1 MTRSATLAVV
11 GGDIRQA
18 HLAGMLHADGHMV
31 RTFALERHPV
41 EGCAAVS
48 DLRACFA
55 GVQAV
60 ILPLPVQHGDAQ
72 LNAPLSNAPHPLS
85 DVLDAVPAGTPTLA
99 GAVPFWVHA
108 RAVQNDLHLIDYLS
122 RDELAIRNAVPVS
135 LAKSTVFRWERRKKG
150 LAFASP
156 LLSAGFSH
164 AACGRSCPPPDRFS
178 GC

>member
-135 LAKSTVFRWERRKKG
+135 LAKSTVSDCGMQKKG
-150 LAFASP
+150 TGFCQSP
-156 LLSAGFSH
+156 LSAGFSH
-164 AACGRSCPPPDRFS
+164 AACGKSCPPPDRFS